1 MSDSKYPYNP
11 ILLVDDEI
19 NLLNSFELTLIEHGI
34 DNTIICSDSRDVM
47 NILKENKI
55 SLILLDLSMP
65 YIRGEELL
73 KQIVLNYPEIQVIV
87 VTGDTE
93 IETAVKCMKLGAFDY
108 IIKPVEN
115 TRLINVIKK
124 ALEIQRLKDENSSL
138 KSMLTSTNINRP
150 DAFSEIITQSPK
162 MKSIFQY
169 MEAIANTSEPILV
182 TGETGVGKEL
192 IAKALHKLSNRT
204 GNFVTTNIAGLDD
217 QMFSDTLFGHKR
229 GAFTNAIQD
238 RSGQLERAAGGTIFL
253 DEIGD
258 LGFQSQVKLLRL
270 LQEKEFY
277 PLGSDTPRYT
287 DALIILATN
296 KNLEQM
302 VHEANFR
309 KDLFYRLN
317 VHRISPVPLRERME
331 DLPYLIDY
339 FLEKAAKNFK
349 KNKPTIP
356 QELYPLLSTY
366 HFPGNIREL
375 QSMIYD
381 AVGTHKSKVMSLA
394 IFKQYIAPKMNFEP
408 AKLSNPN
415 NEKIVF
421 GESLPTLKEVQNE
434 LVVKAL
440 ERTNNNQSLAA
451 KILGVTRQA
460 LNKRILQIKNT
471 SDQKES
477 DGK

>member
-1 MSDSKYPYNP
+1 MSNSKYPYNP

-19 NLLNSFELTLIEHGI
+19 NLLNSFELTLFEHGI
-34 DNTIICSDSRDVM
+34 DNIILCSDSRDVM

-65 YIRGEELL
+65 FIRGEELL
-73 KQIVLNYPEIQVIV
+73 KEIVPNYPEIQVIV

-93 IETAVKCMKLGAFDY
+93 IETAVKCMKQGAFDY
-108 IIKPVEN
+108 IVKPVEKD
-115 TRLINVIKK
+115 RLISTINK
-124 ALEIQRLKDENSSL
+124 ALEIKRLKEENTSL
-138 KSMLTSTNINRP
+138 KTILTSSNIKNP
-150 DAFSEIITQSPK
+150 EAFKEIITISPK

-192 IAKALHKLSNRT
+192 IARALHKLSNRT

-217 QMFSDTLFGHKR
+217 QMFSDTLFGHKK

-238 RSGQLERAAGGTIFL
+238 RNGQLERAAGGTIFL

-277 PLGSDTPRYT
+277 PLGSDIPRYT
-287 DALIILATN
+287 NALIILATN

-302 VHEANFR
+302 VQEANFR

-317 VHRISPVPLRERME
+317 VHRISPVPLRERIE
-331 DLPYLIDY
+331 DLPYLVDY

-375 QSMIYD
+375 QSIIYD
-381 AVGTHKSKVMSLA
+381 AVGTHKSKVMSLSV
-394 IFKQYIAPKMNFEP
+394 FKKYIAPKMNFEP
-408 AKLSNPN
+408 TKLNNPN
-415 NEKIVF
+415 NEKIIF
-421 GESLPTLKEVQNE
+421 GEALPTLKEVQNE
-434 LVVKAL
+434 LVTKAM

-471 SDQKES
+471 GDK
-477 DGK
+477 K

>member
-1 MSDSKYPYNP
+1 
-11 ILLVDDEI
+11 
-19 NLLNSFELTLIEHGI
+19 
-34 DNTIICSDSRDVM
+34 M

-182 TGETGVGKEL
+182 TGETDVGKEL

-270 LQEKEFY
+270 L
-277 PLGSDTPRYT
+277 
-287 DALIILATN
+287 
-296 KNLEQM
+296 
-302 VHEANFR
+302 
-309 KDLFYRLN
+309 
-317 VHRISPVPLRERME
+317 
-331 DLPYLIDY
+331 
-339 FLEKAAKNFK
+339 
-349 KNKPTIP
+349 
-356 QELYPLLSTY
+356 
-366 HFPGNIREL
+366 
-375 QSMIYD
+375 
-381 AVGTHKSKVMSLA
+381 
-394 IFKQYIAPKMNFEP
+394 
-408 AKLSNPN
+408 
-415 NEKIVF
+415 
-421 GESLPTLKEVQNE
+421 
-434 LVVKAL
+434 
-440 ERTNNNQSLAA
+440 
-451 KILGVTRQA
+451 
-460 LNKRILQIKNT
+460 
-471 SDQKES
+471 
-477 DGK
+477 

>member
-11 ILLVDDEI
+11 VLLVDDEI

-34 DNTIICSDSRDVM
+34 DNTILCSDSRDVM
-47 NILKENKI
+47 NILKDNKI

-65 YIRGEELL
+65 FIRGEELL
-73 KQIVLNYPEIQVIV
+73 KQIVPNYPEIQVIV

-93 IETAVKCMKLGAFDY
+93 IETAVSCMKLGAFDY

-115 TRLINVIKK
+115 TRLISVINK

-138 KSMLTSTNINRP
+138 KSMLTSTNIKRP
-150 DAFSEIITQSPK
+150 EVFSEIITQSPK

-192 IAKALHKLSNRT
+192 IARALHKLSNRS
-204 GNFVTTNIAGLDD
+204 GRFVTTNIAGLDD
-217 QMFSDTLFGHKR
+217 QMFSDTLFGHKK

-238 RSGQLERAAGGTIFL
+238 RGGQIERAAGGTIFL

-277 PLGSDTPRYT
+277 PLGSDIPRYT
-287 DALIILATN
+287 DALIVLATN

-302 VHEANFR
+302 VQEANFR

-331 DLPYLIDY
+331 DLPYLVDY

-349 KNKPTIP
+349 KTKPTIP
-356 QELYPLLSTY
+356 QEIYPLLSTY

-375 QSMIYD
+375 QSMIFD

-408 AKLSNPN
+408 IKLTNPN

-421 GESLPTLKEVQNE
+421 GDALPTLKEVQNE
-434 LVVKAL
+434 LVIKAL

-451 KILGVTRQA
+451 NILGVTRQA
-460 LNKRILQIKNT
+460 LNKRIIQIKNA
-471 SDQKES
+471 SDEKES
-477 DGK
+477 EKK